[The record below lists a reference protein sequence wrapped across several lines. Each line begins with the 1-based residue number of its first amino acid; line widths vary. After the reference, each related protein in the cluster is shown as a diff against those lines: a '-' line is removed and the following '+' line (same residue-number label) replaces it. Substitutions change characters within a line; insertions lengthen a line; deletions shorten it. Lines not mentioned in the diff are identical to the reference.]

1 MKRTET
7 FKTTVEDLV
16 CNRVGYNYAEIGWAL
31 EVGLSDTGVTS
42 LNTKILFVIL
52 RGHHEDLRVPLNAF
66 KLELVSDGDLE
77 HGYQPESMVINF
89 TDNNI
94 QINF

>member
-7 FKTTVEDLV
+7 FKTKVGDLV

-31 EVGLSDTGVTS
+31 EIGLSDTGVTS

-52 RGHHEDLRVPLNAF
+52 RGHKEDYRVSLTAF
-66 KLELVSDGDLE
+66 NIEVVSDGDLG
-77 HGYQPESMVINF
+77 HRYQPESMVINF
-89 TDNNI
+89 TNNNI

>member
-31 EVGLSDTGVTS
+31 EIGLSDTGVTS
-42 LNTKILFVIL
+42 LNTKILFVTL
-52 RGHHEDLRVPLNAF
+52 RGHEEDYRVPLGAF
-66 KLELVSDGDLE
+66 KVGVVIDSFFEN
-77 HGYQPESMVINF
+77 GYQPESMAINF

>member
-7 FKTTVEDLV
+7 FKTTVEDIV
-16 CNRVGYNYAEIGWAL
+16 CNRVGYNYTEIGWAL
-31 EVGLSDTGVTS
+31 EIGLSDTGVTN
-42 LNTKILFVIL
+42 LNTKILFIIL
-52 RGHHEDLRVPLNAF
+52 RGHKEDYRVPLKTFNT
-66 KLELVSDGDLE
+66 EIVSDGDLE
-77 HGYQPESMVINF
+77 HGYEPESMVINF